1 MVKHIVMWKLLD
13 FAEGRSKSENIR
25 YIKERLEALK
35 QSIPEIKFLEV
46 GESITPGGYDAVL
59 YTEFATP
66 EDLAIYQNHPQHLE
80 VSAYVAKVRVD
91 RVVGDYIV

>member
-1 MVKHIVMWKLLD
+1 
-13 FAEGRSKSENIR
+13 
-25 YIKERLEALK
+25 
-35 QSIPEIKFLEV
+35 V